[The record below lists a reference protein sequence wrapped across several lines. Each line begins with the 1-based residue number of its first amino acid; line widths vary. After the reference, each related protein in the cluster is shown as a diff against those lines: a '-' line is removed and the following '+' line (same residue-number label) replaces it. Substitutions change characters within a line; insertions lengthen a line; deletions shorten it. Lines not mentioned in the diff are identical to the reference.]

1 MADWFRLDN
10 AALIFPAVRRRDWTN
25 AFRVSATLREAVQP
39 EMLQRAVDMLLPRF
53 PSVYV
58 CLRRG
63 MFWYYLQRLSKAPA
77 IRQEGACPLIHM
89 TGRELRQCC
98 FRVLYYE
105 NRIAVEFFHAVT
117 DGSGGMSFLKTLT
130 AAYLTLAEGISVT
143 PGFGV
148 LDLCRRPTGEELAD
162 LFASAAGRVPLS
174 RREENALRI
183 RGPREEDGFLHLI
196 IASVPQQQLLE
207 LAHRHRCTVTA
218 LLCAVM
224 LQSVL
229 STAKIPQGRRW
240 AKITVA
246 VDLRRVLGGST
257 LRNFALAVNVGVDPR
272 LGSYTLED
280 LTRAVQSQLDA
291 QVTRQQMAARVAA
304 NVLPAQSLLIRV
316 MPRPVKDMVLRM
328 AYSRVGECKG
338 SLNISNLGR
347 SELPEEMRPHVRF
360 LDFTI
365 GPQATYPNNCS
376 VVSYGGVTRIN
387 LIRSTLHPRLERD
400 FLTRLVELGLEVTVD
415 SNGGGRPSDSKPA
428 SKGKQTCTV

>member
-25 AFRVSATLREAVQP
+25 AFRVSATLNETVRP
-39 EMLQRAVDMLLPRF
+39 EILQRAVDMLLPRF

-58 CLRRG
+58 CLRKG
-63 MFWYYLQRLSKAPA
+63 MFWYYLQRLSRPPKVRP
-77 IRQEGACPLIHM
+77 EGACPLIHM

-105 NRIAVEFFHAVT
+105 NRIAVEYFHAVT
-117 DGSGGMSFLKTLT
+117 DGSGGMCFLKTLT
-130 AAYLTLAEGISVT
+130 AAYLTLAHEIKIT

-148 LDLCRRPTGEELAD
+148 LDICQKPTAEELED
-162 LFASAAGRVPLS
+162 RFNQTAGSIALS
-174 RREENALRI
+174 RREENALRL
-183 RGPREEDGFLHLI
+183 RGAREEDGFLHLI
-196 IASVPQQQLLE
+196 IASVPQEQLLG
-207 LAHRHRCTVTA
+207 LAHQHRCTVTA
-218 LLCAVM
+218 LLSAVM

-229 STAKIPQGRRW
+229 ALARLPQRGRW
-240 AKITVA
+240 AKVTVA

-272 LGSYTLED
+272 LGAYTLED
-280 LTRAVQSQLDA
+280 LIRAVQSQLDT

-304 NVLPAQSLLIRV
+304 NVQPSQNYFIRI
-316 MPRPVKDMVLRM
+316 MPRPVKDAVMRMV
-328 AYSRVGECKG
+328 YNRVGECKG
-338 SLNISNLGR
+338 SLNISNLGK
-347 SELPEEMRPHVRF
+347 SELPEEMRPYVRY

-387 LIRSTLHPRLERD
+387 LIRSTRQPRLERD
-400 FLTRLVELGLEVTVD
+400 FLNRLVELGLEVTVD
-415 SNGGGRPSDSKPA
+415 SNER
-428 SKGKQTCTV
+428 TT

>member
-25 AFRVSATLREAVQP
+25 AFRVSATLNAQVQP
-39 EMLQRAVDMLLPRF
+39 EILQQAVDMLMPRF
-53 PSVYV
+53 PSFYV

-63 MFWYYLQRLSKAPA
+63 MFWYYLQKLSLPPK

-105 NRIAVEFFHAVT
+105 NRIAVECFHAVT
-117 DGSGGMSFLKTLT
+117 DGSGGMVFLKTLA
-130 AAYLTLAEGISVT
+130 AAYLSLAHGLEI
-143 PGFGV
+143 PAGFGV
-148 LDLCRRPTGEELAD
+148 LDIHARPAPEETED
-162 LFASAAGRVPLS
+162 CFTRVAGTVALS
-174 RREENALRI
+174 RREENALRL
-183 RGPREEDGFLHLI
+183 RGAREEDGFLHLI
-196 IASVPQQQLLE
+196 IASVPQEQLLA
-207 LAHRHRCTVTA
+207 LAHRYHCTVTA

-229 STAKIPQGRRW
+229 TVAKTPQGNRW

-246 VDLRRVLGGST
+246 VDLRRVLGGAS

-280 LTRAVQSQLDA
+280 LTRAVQSQLES

-304 NVLPAQSLLIRV
+304 NVQPAQSLAIRI
-316 MPRPVKDMVLRM
+316 MPRPVKDAVMRMV
-328 AYSRVGECKG
+328 YNRVGECKG
-338 SLNISNLGR
+338 SLNISNLGK
-347 SELPEEMRPHVRF
+347 SDLPERMRPYVKF

-387 LIRSTLHPRLERD
+387 LIRSTLQPRLERD
-400 FLTRLVELGLEVTVD
+400 FLNRLVELGVEVTVD
-415 SNGGGRPSDSKPA
+415 SNER
-428 SKGKQTCTV
+428 TN

>member
-25 AFRVSATLREAVQP
+25 AFRVSATLNAQVQP
-39 EMLQRAVDMLLPRF
+39 EILQQAVDMLMPRF
-53 PSVYV
+53 PSFYV

-63 MFWYYLQRLSKAPA
+63 MFWYYLQKLSVPPK

-105 NRIAVEFFHAVT
+105 NRIAVECFHAVT
-117 DGSGGMSFLKTLT
+117 DGSGGMVFLKTLA
-130 AAYLTLAEGISVT
+130 AAYLSLAHGLEI
-143 PGFGV
+143 PAGFGV
-148 LDLCRRPTGEELAD
+148 LDIHAKPTPEETED
-162 LFASAAGRVPLS
+162 CFTRVAGTVALS
-174 RREENALRI
+174 RREENALRL
-183 RGPREEDGFLHLI
+183 RGAREEDGFLHLI
-196 IASVPQQQLLE
+196 IASVPQEQLLT
-207 LAHRHRCTVTA
+207 LAHRYHCTVTA

-229 STAKIPQGRRW
+229 TVAKTPQGNRW

-246 VDLRRVLGGST
+246 VDLRRVLGGAS

-280 LTRAVQSQLDA
+280 LTRAVQSQLES

-304 NVLPAQSLLIRV
+304 NVQPAQSLVIRI
-316 MPRPVKDMVLRM
+316 MPRPVKDAVMRMV
-328 AYSRVGECKG
+328 YNRVGECKG
-338 SLNISNLGR
+338 SLNISNLGK
-347 SELPEEMRPHVRF
+347 SDLPECMRPYVKF

-387 LIRSTLHPRLERD
+387 LIRSTLQPRLERD
-400 FLTRLVELGLEVTVD
+400 FLNRLVELGVEVTVD
-415 SNGGGRPSDSKPA
+415 SNER
-428 SKGKQTCTV
+428 TN

>member
-25 AFRVSATLREAVQP
+25 AFRVSATLNETVQP
-39 EMLQRAVDMLLPRF
+39 EILQRAVDMLLPRF

-58 CLRRG
+58 CLRKG
-63 MFWYYLQRLSKAPA
+63 MFWYYLQRLSRPPK

-105 NRIAVEFFHAVT
+105 NRIAVECFHAVT

-130 AAYLTLAEGISVT
+130 AAYLTLAHGIKIT

-148 LDLCRRPTGEELAD
+148 QDICRKPSAEELED
-162 LFASAAGRVPLS
+162 RFNQAAGSIALS
-174 RREENALRI
+174 RREENALRL
-183 RGPREEDGFLHLI
+183 RGAREEDGFLHLI
-196 IASVPQQQLLE
+196 IASVPQERRLA
-207 LAHRHRCTVTA
+207 LAHRHHSTVTA

-229 STAKIPQGRRW
+229 TVARVPQGNRW
-240 AKITVA
+240 AKVTVA
-246 VDLRRVLGGST
+246 VDLRRVLGGLT

-280 LTRAVQSQLDA
+280 LTRAVQSQLDT

-304 NVLPAQSLLIRV
+304 NVQPSQNYLIRV
-316 MPRPVKDMVLRM
+316 MPRPIKDAVMRMV
-328 AYSRVGECKG
+328 YNRVGECKG
-338 SLNISNLGR
+338 SLNISNLGK
-347 SELPEEMRPHVRF
+347 SELPEEMRPYVRF

-387 LIRSTLHPRLERD
+387 LIRSTRQPRLERD
-400 FLTRLVELGLEVTVD
+400 FLNRLVELGMEVTVD
-415 SNGGGRPSDSKPA
+415 SNERAAVPA
-428 SKGKQTCTV
+428 GQ

>member
-25 AFRVSATLREAVQP
+25 AFRVSATLNEQVQP
-39 EMLQRAVDMLLPRF
+39 EILQQAVDMLMPRF
-53 PSVYV
+53 PSFYV

-63 MFWYYLQRLSKAPA
+63 MFWYYLQKLSVPPK

-105 NRIAVEFFHAVT
+105 NRIAVECFHAVT
-117 DGSGGMSFLKTLT
+117 DGSGGMVFLKTLT
-130 AAYLTLAEGISVT
+130 AAYLSLAHGLEI
-143 PGFGV
+143 PAGFGV
-148 LDLCRRPTGEELAD
+148 LDIHAKPTPEETED
-162 LFASAAGRVPLS
+162 SFTRVAGTVALS
-174 RREENALRI
+174 RREENALRL
-183 RGPREEDGFLHLI
+183 RGAREEDGFLHLI
-196 IASVPQQQLLE
+196 IASVPQEQLLT
-207 LAHRHRCTVTA
+207 LAHRYHCTVTA

-229 STAKIPQGRRW
+229 TVAKTPQGNRW

-246 VDLRRVLGGST
+246 VDLRRVLGGAS

-280 LTRAVQSQLDA
+280 LTRAVQSQLES

-304 NVLPAQSLLIRV
+304 NVQPAQSLAIRI
-316 MPRPVKDMVLRM
+316 MPRPVKDAVMRMV
-328 AYSRVGECKG
+328 YNRVGECKG
-338 SLNISNLGR
+338 SLNISNLGK
-347 SELPEEMRPHVRF
+347 SDLPECMRPYVRF

-376 VVSYGGVTRIN
+376 VVSYGGITRIN
-387 LIRSTLHPRLERD
+387 LIRSTLQPRLERD
-400 FLTRLVELGLEVTVD
+400 FLNRLVELGVEVTVD
-415 SNGGGRPSDSKPA
+415 SNER
-428 SKGKQTCTV
+428 TN

>member
-25 AFRVSATLREAVQP
+25 AFRVSATLNETVRP
-39 EMLQRAVDMLLPRF
+39 ELLQQAVDLLMPRL

-58 CLRRG
+58 CLRKG
-63 MFWYYLQRLSKAPA
+63 MFWYYLQKLSRPPK
-77 IRQEGACPLIHM
+77 IRPEGACPLIHM

-105 NRIAVEFFHAVT
+105 NRIAVECFHAVT
-117 DGSGGMSFLKTLT
+117 DGSGGMVFLKTLV
-130 AAYLTLAEGISVT
+130 AAYLSLAHGLKI
-143 PGFGV
+143 PAGFGV
-148 LDLCRRPTGEELAD
+148 LDIGQKPAAEELED
-162 LFASAAGRVPLS
+162 LFNQAAGNIALS
-174 RREENALRI
+174 RREENALRL
-183 RGPREEDGFLHLI
+183 RGAREEDGFLHLI
-196 IASVPQQQLLE
+196 IASVPQQQLLD
-207 LAHRHRCTVTA
+207 LAHRHHCTVTA
-218 LLCAVM
+218 LLSAVM

-229 STAKIPQGRRW
+229 AVARIPQGNRW
-240 AKITVA
+240 AKVTVA

-280 LTRAVQSQLDA
+280 LTRAVQSQLDS

-304 NVLPAQSLLIRV
+304 NVQPSQNLIIRV
-316 MPRPVKDMVLRM
+316 MPRPVKDAVMRMV
-328 AYSRVGECKG
+328 YNRVGECKG

-347 SELPEEMRPHVRF
+347 SELPEEMRPYVKF

-387 LIRSTLHPRLERD
+387 LIRSTRQPRLERD
-400 FLTRLVELGLEVTVD
+400 FLNRLVELGVEVTVD
-415 SNGGGRPSDSKPA
+415 SNER
-428 SKGKQTCTV
+428 TN

>member
-25 AFRVSATLREAVQP
+25 AFRVSATLNEQVQP
-39 EMLQRAVDMLLPRF
+39 EILQQAVDMLMPRF
-53 PSVYV
+53 PSFYV

-63 MFWYYLQRLSKAPA
+63 MFWYYLQKLSVPPK

-105 NRIAVEFFHAVT
+105 NRIAVECFHAVT
-117 DGSGGMSFLKTLT
+117 DGSGGMVFLKTLA
-130 AAYLTLAEGISVT
+130 AAYLSLAHGLEI
-143 PGFGV
+143 PAGFGV
-148 LDLCRRPTGEELAD
+148 LDIHAKPTPEETED
-162 LFASAAGRVPLS
+162 SFTRVAGTVALS
-174 RREENALRI
+174 RREENALRL
-183 RGPREEDGFLHLI
+183 RGAREEDGFLHLI
-196 IASVPQQQLLE
+196 IASVPQEQLLT
-207 LAHRHRCTVTA
+207 LAHRYHCTVTA

-229 STAKIPQGRRW
+229 TVARTPQGNRW

-246 VDLRRVLGGST
+246 VDLRRVLGGAS

-280 LTRAVQSQLDA
+280 LTRAVQSQLES

-304 NVLPAQSLLIRV
+304 NVQPAQSLAIRI
-316 MPRPVKDMVLRM
+316 MPRPVKDAVMRMV
-328 AYSRVGECKG
+328 YNRVGECKG
-338 SLNISNLGR
+338 SLNISNLGK
-347 SELPEEMRPHVRF
+347 SDLPECMRPYVKF

-387 LIRSTLHPRLERD
+387 LIRSTLQPRLERD
-400 FLTRLVELGLEVTVD
+400 FLNRLVELGVEVTVD
-415 SNGGGRPSDSKPA
+415 SNER
-428 SKGKQTCTV
+428 TN

>member
-25 AFRVSATLREAVQP
+25 AFRVSATLNEQVQP
-39 EMLQRAVDMLLPRF
+39 EILQQAVDMLMPRF
-53 PSVYV
+53 PSFYV

-63 MFWYYLQRLSKAPA
+63 MFWYYLQKLSVPPK

-105 NRIAVEFFHAVT
+105 NRIAVECFHAVT
-117 DGSGGMSFLKTLT
+117 DGSGGMVFLKTLA
-130 AAYLTLAEGISVT
+130 AAYLSLAHGLEI
-143 PGFGV
+143 PAGFGV
-148 LDLCRRPTGEELAD
+148 LDIHAKPTPEETED
-162 LFASAAGRVPLS
+162 SFTRVAGTVALS
-174 RREENALRI
+174 RREENALRL
-183 RGPREEDGFLHLI
+183 RGAREEDGFLHLI
-196 IASVPQQQLLE
+196 IASVPQEQLLT
-207 LAHRHRCTVTA
+207 LAHRYHCTVTA

-229 STAKIPQGRRW
+229 TVAKTPQGNRW

-246 VDLRRVLGGST
+246 VDLRRVLGGAS

-280 LTRAVQSQLDA
+280 LTRAVQSQLES

-304 NVLPAQSLLIRV
+304 NVQPAQSLAIRI
-316 MPRPVKDMVLRM
+316 MPRPVKDAVMRMV
-328 AYSRVGECKG
+328 YNRVGECKG
-338 SLNISNLGR
+338 SLNISNLGK
-347 SELPEEMRPHVRF
+347 SDLPECMRPYVKF

-387 LIRSTLHPRLERD
+387 LIRSTLQPRLERD
-400 FLTRLVELGLEVTVD
+400 FLNRLVELGVEVTVD
-415 SNGGGRPSDSKPA
+415 SNER
-428 SKGKQTCTV
+428 TN

>member
-25 AFRVSATLREAVQP
+25 AFRVSATLNAQVQP
-39 EMLQRAVDMLLPRF
+39 EILQQAVDMLMPRF
-53 PSVYV
+53 PSFYV

-63 MFWYYLQRLSKAPA
+63 MFWYYLQKLSVPPK

-105 NRIAVEFFHAVT
+105 NRIAVECFHAVT
-117 DGSGGMSFLKTLT
+117 DGNGGMVFLKTLA
-130 AAYLTLAEGISVT
+130 AAYLSLAHGLEI
-143 PGFGV
+143 PAGFGV
-148 LDLCRRPTGEELAD
+148 LDIHAKPTPEETED
-162 LFASAAGRVPLS
+162 SFTRVAGTVALS
-174 RREENALRI
+174 RREENALRL
-183 RGPREEDGFLHLI
+183 RGAREEDGFLHLI
-196 IASVPQQQLLE
+196 IASVPQEQLLT
-207 LAHRHRCTVTA
+207 LAHRYHCTVTA

-229 STAKIPQGRRW
+229 TVAKTPQGNRW

-246 VDLRRVLGGST
+246 VDLRRVLGGAS

-280 LTRAVQSQLDA
+280 LTRAVQSQLES

-304 NVLPAQSLLIRV
+304 NVQPAQSLVIRI
-316 MPRPVKDMVLRM
+316 MPRPVKDAVMRMV
-328 AYSRVGECKG
+328 YNRVGECKG
-338 SLNISNLGR
+338 SLNISNLGK
-347 SELPEEMRPHVRF
+347 SDLPECMRSYVRF

-387 LIRSTLHPRLERD
+387 LIRSTLQPRLERD
-400 FLTRLVELGLEVTVD
+400 FLNRLVELGVEVTVD
-415 SNGGGRPSDSKPA
+415 SNER
-428 SKGKQTCTV
+428 TN

>member
-25 AFRVSATLREAVQP
+25 AFRVSATLNEQVQP
-39 EMLQRAVDMLLPRF
+39 EILQQAVDMLMPRF
-53 PSVYV
+53 PSFYV

-63 MFWYYLQRLSKAPA
+63 MFWYYLQKLSVPPK

-105 NRIAVEFFHAVT
+105 NRIAVECFHAVT
-117 DGSGGMSFLKTLT
+117 DGSGGMVFLKTLA
-130 AAYLTLAEGISVT
+130 AAYLSLAHGLEI
-143 PGFGV
+143 PAGFGV
-148 LDLCRRPTGEELAD
+148 LDIHAKPTPEETED
-162 LFASAAGRVPLS
+162 CFTRAAGTVALS
-174 RREENALRI
+174 RREENALRL
-183 RGPREEDGFLHLI
+183 RGAREEDGFLHLI
-196 IASVPQQQLLE
+196 IASVPQEQLLT
-207 LAHRHRCTVTA
+207 LAHRYHCTVTA

-229 STAKIPQGRRW
+229 TVARTPQGNRW

-246 VDLRRVLGGST
+246 VDLRRVLGGAS

-280 LTRAVQSQLDA
+280 LTRAVQSQLES

-304 NVLPAQSLLIRV
+304 NVQPAQSLAIRI
-316 MPRPVKDMVLRM
+316 MPRPVKDAVMRMV
-328 AYSRVGECKG
+328 YNRVGECKG
-338 SLNISNLGR
+338 SLNISNLGK
-347 SELPEEMRPHVRF
+347 SDLPECMRPYVRF

-387 LIRSTLHPRLERD
+387 LIRSTLQPRLERD
-400 FLTRLVELGLEVTVD
+400 FLNRLVELGVEVTVD
-415 SNGGGRPSDSKPA
+415 SNER
-428 SKGKQTCTV
+428 TN